1 MSRAAIELQGI
12 GKAWGEQA
20 VLKQMD
26 LSIQEGKFT
35 ALLGPS
41 GCGKSTL
48 LRIIAGLETPDQ
60 GRLLINGQDA
70 TYLEPAKRGLS
81 MVFQSYALFPHLN
94 VVDNI
99 LFGLQVR
106 RADRQQQKERL
117 REALALTN
125 LEGLEERKPGQL
137 SGGQRQRVAVARS
150 IVSGHRICLMDEP
163 LSNLDAKLRHTV
175 RHEIRALQ
183 QRLGL
188 TVVYVTHDQTEAMGM
203 ADHVVLLNAGH
214 IEQQGSAQDL
224 YGQPNSVFTA
234 GFIGSPPMMMIHSD
248 HVPVELWPS
257 RRQYDQP
264 HRVLVGVRP
273 ENLNLHEAG
282 EQHVAA
288 TVVHQEFQGADA
300 YVYVQLDDGHTLI
313 VRAPHS
319 RSVEAGARCGL
330 SWNPVHAFYFNQDS
344 GARLPTPSADALTA
358 APFAV
363 PPAVLP

>member
-70 TYLEPAKRGLS
+70 THMEPAKRGLS

-94 VVDNI
+94 VADNI

-117 REALALTN
+117 REALVLTN

-137 SGGQRQRVAVARS
+137 SGGQRQRVALARS

-175 RHEIRALQ
+175 RHEIRSLQ

-203 ADHVVLLNAGH
+203 ADHVVLLNAGN

-273 ENLNLHEAG
+273 ENLSLHDAG

-319 RSVEAGARCGL
+319 RSVQAGARCGL
-330 SWNPVHAFYFNQDS
+330 SWNPAHAFYFNQDS
-344 GARLPTPSADALTA
+344 GARLLSADALTA
-358 APFAV
+358 APFSAL
-363 PPAVLP
+363 PAVLP

>member
-12 GKAWGEQA
+12 GKSWGEHA

-26 LSIQEGKFT
+26 LSIQEGQFT

-60 GRLLINGQDA
+60 GRLLINGVDA
-70 TYLEPAKRGLS
+70 TELEPAQRGLS
-81 MVFQSYALFPHLN
+81 MVFQSYALFPHLS
-94 VVDNI
+94 VADNI
-99 LFGLQVR
+99 LFGLKVR
-106 RADRQQQKERL
+106 RADRKQQQERL
-117 REALALTN
+117 RDALALTN

-137 SGGQRQRVAVARS
+137 SGGQRQRVALARS

-203 ADHVVLLNAGH
+203 ADHVVLLNAGR
-214 IEQQGSAQDL
+214 IEQQGAAQAL
-224 YGQPNSVFTA
+224 YGEPNSVFTA
-234 GFIGSPPMMMIHSD
+234 GFIGSPPMMMIPSD
-248 HVPVELWPS
+248 HVPLGLWPS
-257 RRQYDQP
+257 RRQFDQP

-273 ENLNLHEAG
+273 ENLRLQDAAPE
-282 EQHVAA
+282 HVEA
-288 TVVHQEFQGADA
+288 TVEHQEFQGADA
-300 YVYVQLDDGHTLI
+300 YVYVRLNDGRTLI

-319 RSVEAGARCGL
+319 HRVSAGMRCGL
-330 SWNPVHAFYFNQDS
+330 SWDPVHAFYFHQDS
-344 GARLPTPSADALTA
+344 GARLPTPSSAL
-358 APFAV
+358 
-363 PPAVLP
+363 PA

>member
-1 MSRAAIELQGI
+1 MSRSAIELQGI
-12 GKAWGEQA
+12 VKSWGEQA

-26 LSIQEGKFT
+26 LTIQEGKFT

-48 LRIIAGLETPDQ
+48 LRIIAGLEAPDQ
-60 GRLLINGQDA
+60 GRLLINGHDA
-70 TYLEPAKRGLS
+70 THMEPAKRGLS

-94 VVDNI
+94 VADNI

-106 RADRQQQKERL
+106 RADRRQQQERL

-125 LEGLEERKPGQL
+125 LEGLQERRPGQL
-137 SGGQRQRVAVARS
+137 SGGQRQRVALARS

-175 RHEIRALQ
+175 RHEIRSLQ

-203 ADHVVLLNAGH
+203 ADHVVLLNAGR
-214 IEQQGSAQDL
+214 IEQQGRAQDL
-224 YGQPNSVFTA
+224 YGQPMSVFTA
-234 GFIGSPPMMMIHSD
+234 SFIGSPPMMMIHSD
-248 HVPVELWPS
+248 QVPLGLWPS

-282 EQHVAA
+282 EQFVAA

-300 YVYVQLDDGHTLI
+300 YVYVRLDDGHTLI

-319 RSVEAGARCGL
+319 HRFEAGTRCGL
-330 SWNPVHAFYFNQDS
+330 SWHPADAFYFNQDS

-358 APFAV
+358 ASFAV
-363 PPAVLP
+363 VP